1 MFQVDVS
8 RGAVNSAVSSQWFK
22 RPADETFPSLGA
34 LHAFT
39 EKRAGESRSTITDT
53 RALEIVGESD
63 PENPSRGL
71 IKIDHK
77 ESGAV
82 TAPTNHAFNQ
92 VARLAGAPGGYL
104 ADLPAPIAADCLN
117 WGLRYNRQREQVQ
130 VLDTANSTRAFT
142 GPDYGRIWH
151 HEIVAA
157 IQDMNRRTGNRFKIP
172 GVIDW
177 ASRADNGTHTY
188 NPEAEGDST
197 LFASDRDMFGFLCDD
212 RNPIEVG
219 KLADGSPDNMFRGF
233 YFWNSEEGT
242 RTAGL
247 AAFYLRGVCQNR
259 CLWGVEN
266 FQEVKIRHTKFA
278 PDRFAAE
285 AAPAL
290 ESFCEGR
297 TADLISGVEQAKAAQ
312 VAHDEDSMLVF
323 LNKRAGLSL
332 KQSRAAVARHEIE
345 EGHKPR
351 SAWDMVQAITSIAR
365 DVPNQDT
372 RVALERSAGAILDKV
387 AA

>member
-1 MFQVDVS
+1 MYQVDVHS
-8 RGAVNSAVSSQWFK
+8 GVMNNAVSSQWFS
-22 RPADETFPSLGA
+22 RPADETFNSLDS

-39 EKRAGESRSTITDT
+39 QKRASESTSIVTDT
-53 RALEIVGESD
+53 RAIEIVGSPD
-63 PENPSRGL
+63 PQNPSRGF
-71 IKIDHK
+71 IEIDHK
-77 ESGAV
+77 DSGSI
-82 TAPTNHAFNQ
+82 TSPTNHAFNQ
-92 VARLAGAPGGYL
+92 VAHLAGAPAGYL
-104 ADLPAPIAADCLN
+104 AGLPAPLTADCIN
-117 WGLRYNRQREQVQ
+117 WGLQYERKRDQIQ
-130 VLDTANSTRAFT
+130 VLDTGDSTRAFT

-151 HEIVAA
+151 HEIVDA
-157 IQDMNRRTGNRFKIP
+157 IQHMNRRTGNRFKIP

-177 ASRADNGTHTY
+177 GSRHENGTY
-188 NPEAEGDST
+188 DYDPEAAGDST

-212 RNPIEVG
+212 RNPIEIG
-219 KLADGSPDNMFRGF
+219 KLPDGSPDYVFRGF

-242 RTAGL
+242 RTAGV

-278 PDRFAAE
+278 PDRFAEE
-285 AAPAL
+285 ATPAL

-297 TADLISGVEQAKAAQ
+297 TADLIAGVEEAKAAR

-332 KQSRAAVARHEIE
+332 KQSRAAIARHENE
-345 EGHKPR
+345 EGRKPE
-351 SAWDMVQAITSIAR
+351 SAWDMAQAITAIAR
-365 DVPNQDT
+365 DIPNQDNRIT
-372 RVALERSAGAILDKV
+372 LERSAGSILDKI

>member
-1 MFQVDVS
+1 MYQVDVTK
-8 RGAVNSAVSSQWFK
+8 GAMNSAVSSQWFS
-22 RPADETFPSLGA
+22 RPADETFSSLES

-39 EKRAGESRSTITDT
+39 EKRARESRSTVTDT
-53 RALEIVGESD
+53 RALEIIGEPD
-63 PENPSRGL
+63 PENPTRGFVQ
-71 IKIDHK
+71 IDHK
-77 ESGAV
+77 ESGEI
-82 TAPTNHAFNQ
+82 TSPTNHAFNQ
-92 VARLAGAPGGYL
+92 VSRLAGAPAGYL
-104 ADLPAPIAADCLN
+104 AGLPAPLAADCIN
-117 WGLRYNRQREQVQ
+117 WGLQYERERDQIQ
-130 VLDTANSTRAFT
+130 VLDTGDSTRAFT

-151 HEIVAA
+151 HEIVQA
-157 IQDMNRRTGNRFKIP
+157 IQHMNRRTGNRFKIP

-177 ASRADNGTHTY
+177 GSRNDNGTFDY
-188 NPEAEGDST
+188 DPEAKGDST

-219 KLADGSPDNMFRGF
+219 KLADGSPDYMHRGF
-233 YFWNSEEGT
+233 FFWNSEEGT
-242 RTAGL
+242 RTAGI
-247 AAFYLRGVCQNR
+247 AAFYLRGTCKNR

-297 TADLISGVEQAKAAQ
+297 TADLIAGVEEAKAAQ

-332 KQSRAAVARHEIE
+332 RQSRLAIERHEVE
-345 EGHKPR
+345 EGHKPE
-351 SAWDMVQAITSIAR
+351 SAWDMAQAITAIAR
-365 DVPNQDT
+365 DIPNQDN
-372 RVALERSAGAILDKV
+372 RIMLERSAGAILDKV
-387 AA
+387 TA